1 MEREALK
8 MALEA
13 LESGEKM
20 QYGRVGWIEYDSFLV
35 KEAITAIKAALAQ
48 PAQEPIGTLNLG
60 AMIYTSEGLEYDD
73 WDVELSSKTIEALQE
88 RLVTSDP
95 VTLNIYTT
103 PQERNFCPRCGK
115 RTADLTVIHTCTP
128 PQENT

>member
-1 MEREALK
+1 MKRFTRDETEH
-8 MALEA
+8 
-13 LESGEKM
+13 G
-20 QYGRVGWIEYDSFLV
+20 QEYYLASDV
-35 KEAITAIKAALAQ
+35 DKVWAQ

-115 RTADLTVIHTCTP
+115 RTADLTVSHTCTP
-128 PQENT
+128 PQETTE